1 MPQIP
6 PQTRLVIF
14 DCDGVLVDSETLS
27 NAVMAEALTAQGWP
41 MSGTESMARF
51 KGGHMH
57 QVHAALEAEL
67 GRSLSRDWIADFD
80 AACQIALKKVKAV
93 DGIGALIT
101 RVKAAGLSICVA
113 SQGPHEKMAVTL
125 KAAGFDEIFAGKI
138 FSSRDV
144 KRPKPAPDLFLH
156 AARSCGAA
164 PENCL
169 VIEDSLTGVAAA
181 KAANMQ
187 VFYLS
192 AAGDILDGA
201 KTIRHPNE
209 ISL

>member
-1 MPQIP
+1 MPKIP
-6 PQTRLVIF
+6 PETRLVIF

-41 MSGTESMARF
+41 MSGAESVTRF

-57 QVHAALEAEL
+57 QVHAALETEL
-67 GRSLSRDWIADFD
+67 GRNLSRDWIADFD
-80 AACQIALKKVKAV
+80 AACQIALKDVKAM
-93 DGIGALIT
+93 DGIAELIT
-101 RVKAAGLSICVA
+101 RVKAAGLSMCVA

-125 KAAGFDEIFAGKI
+125 KAAGFDKIFAGKI

-144 KRPKPAPDLFLH
+144 ERPKPAPDLFLH

-169 VIEDSLTGVAAA
+169 VIEDSLTGVTAA
-181 KAANMQ
+181 KTANMQ
-187 VFYLS
+187 VFYLNT
-192 AAGDILDGA
+192 AGDILDDV
-201 KTIRHPNE
+201 KTARHPNE
-209 ISL
+209 ITL

>member
-1 MPQIP
+1 MYKRQ
-6 PQTRLVIF
+6 
-14 DCDGVLVDSETLS
+14 
-27 NAVMAEALTAQGWP
+27 
-41 MSGTESMARF
+41 
-51 KGGHMH
+51 
-57 QVHAALEAEL
+57 
-67 GRSLSRDWIADFD
+67 
-80 AACQIALKKVKAV
+80 
-93 DGIGALIT
+93 
-101 RVKAAGLSICVA
+101 
-113 SQGPHEKMAVTL
+113 
-125 KAAGFDEIFAGKI
+125 
-138 FSSRDV
+138 DV

-156 AARSCGAA
+156 AARSCGAS